1 MRRAFA
7 RRAFACGS
15 ALARASVRDVFSA
28 PSGHACVGRAGA
40 SRGGWKRARA
50 GASFGMRNADSFERF
65 LPRRLTVC

>member
-15 ALARASVRDVFSA
+15 ALARASARDVFSA
-28 PSGHACVGRAGA
+28 SSGVGRAVA
-40 SRGGWKRARA
+40 LRGGWKRARA